1 MKLSDWFRAR
11 SLQEILMIVAIVL
24 LLSMIL
30 TRWRYIGD
38 TASEAFRRRFVPPRE
53 VPTKEIPTQETPTQE
68 TPPQEKNPAHEA
80 ASQNDPLPTHKDA
93 SPNIPE
99 PGANATYE
107 SAVQDAPEPAAG
119 PTDFTRRDSPATVSL
134 KGETLSDRTTE

>member
-53 VPTKEIPTQETPTQE
+53 VPTQETPIQETPT
-68 TPPQEKNPAHEA
+68 QEKNPAHEA
-80 ASQNDPLPTHKDA
+80 ASQNNPLPTHKDA

-107 SAVQDAPEPAAG
+107 SAIQDAPEPAAG

>member
-80 ASQNDPLPTHKDA
+80 ASQNDPLPTHKDT

-99 PGANATYE
+99 PRANTTYE
-107 SAVQDAPEPAAG
+107 SAIQDAPEPAAG

>member
-53 VPTKEIPTQETPTQE
+53 VPTKEIPM
-68 TPPQEKNPAHEA
+68 QEKNPAHEA
-80 ASQNDPLPTHKDA
+80 ASQNDPLPTHKDT

>member
-53 VPTKEIPTQETPTQE
+53 VPTKETPTQE
-68 TPPQEKNPAHEA
+68 TPMQEKNPAHEA
-80 ASQNDPLPTHKDA
+80 ASQNNPLPTHKDT